1 MDIVAV
7 VLLVAVVLGAAF
19 LLGRRAGR
27 TPPPVAHRP
36 WETTDPT
43 GAVVVL
49 DLAPWDPD
57 HPSVQRLVEEA
68 AGRPLRE
75 DPAIEVVE
83 VRDREDRVLGRVHR
97 PTPRRE
103 VTLPEHLHEPHA
115 RRPHVPDPLG
125 GSTPARSHPVSGPGP
140 IEAIERPFAH
150 RFDLD
155 DRVRRELRD
164 PGDPVDVV
172 RALLAA
178 GGHAPEVHGD
188 LLVTG
193 HVAIVVLPDPGHA
206 LDEALSRAFLRI
218 RSARVPRG
226 IVLHLGWVN
235 PEALHRRE
243 LAAPDVRHVGTE
255 AVQRMADAVA
265 AGADPI
271 GFVLGPAVLA

>member
-7 VLLVAVVLGAAF
+7 VLLVAVVLAAAF

-27 TPPPVAHRP
+27 TPPPPPPRA
-36 WETTDPT
+36 WETTEPA

-49 DLAPWDPD
+49 DLAPTDPD
-57 HPSVQRLVEEA
+57 HPSVQRLVEESA
-68 AGRPLRE
+68 SRPLRE

-83 VRDREDRVLGRVHR
+83 VRDRDHRVLGRVHR

-103 VTLPEHLHEPHA
+103 VTLPEHLHEPRT
-115 RRPHVPDPLG
+115 RRAHVPDPLG
-125 GSTPARSHPVSGPGP
+125 GSTPARSRQVPDAGPV
-140 IEAIERPFAH
+140 ETAERPFAQ

-155 DRVRRELRD
+155 DRVRREIRD
-164 PGDPVDVV
+164 PDGPVEVV
-172 RALLAA
+172 RALLVA
-178 GGHAPEVHGD
+178 GGHDPEVSGD

-193 HVAIVVLPDPGHA
+193 DVAIVVLPDPGHA

-243 LAAPDVRHVGTE
+243 VAAPDVRHVGTE

-265 AGADPI
+265 VGADPI
-271 GFVLGPAVLA
+271 DFVLGPAVVS